1 MRYFV
6 IAMLVLILLSLG
18 SALVYLVKDRGQ
30 STRTVKALTL
40 RVAFSILVFLV
51 LMASYYFGFI
61 TDKL

>member
-6 IAMLVLILLSLG
+6 IAMLILIVLSLG
-18 SALVYLVKDRGQ
+18 SALVYLVKDRGR

-51 LMASYYFGFI
+51 LMAGHYLGLI
-61 TDKL
+61 KGKL